1 MPTLLLYL
9 FKVNIALILFCAG
22 YYFVFRKLTFYTL
35 NRVYLVA
42 ALLFSSVYPLIDLST
57 VLPQHHIIKPLQVN
71 DVHIIYTISA
81 YSKAANTSGFE
92 NYWQYLLVIFWM
104 GVTVMGIRL
113 IMQFA
118 SLFNIYRRSTPQK
131 IYNRKVRIIDNEAS
145 AFSFWQSIYI
155 NPEKYSENEIQSVVA
170 HEDIHVKQWHTLDI
184 LLAEISLVF
193 YWFNPGI
200 WLIKNAISENLEFI
214 TDREIL
220 RQGID
225 AKGYQYSLLYASFN
239 TSPSA
244 VVNHFNISTIKKR
257 IMMMN
262 AKKSS
267 VFSLTRYSL
276 MMPAVAALLLVFGTS
291 KAELIKKSIK
301 SANEATNRAFS
312 VVQNGVLNHK
322 DEIQTKNTEVALN
335 TKRPA
340 NTQLN
345 TVAGTSATIKT
356 TTIITDTPKVK
367 NILRK
372 PVVSGNGADSA
383 YYLLNGKPIS
393 YQQLQAINPDDIH
406 SINVLK
412 GAAATSLFGDA
423 AYKGAVLI
431 VTKGHQ
437 NSSDV
442 LRILPEP
449 PTANKTDKSTFST
462 APGSISL
469 NLDSSAKANM
479 ETTKQFVETIG
490 SKAKNQEITVRGYA
504 SSRKKIVAGT
514 KSGLK
519 DTIVQGYFVEKEKRN
534 WDKTKFIIDKKEAT
548 KKDFDALDPNNIES
562 INVIKDAQTKEGKI
576 KVTTKSGAKPAS
588 KN

>member
-1 MPTLLLYL
+1 MPTLLIYL
-9 FKVNIALILFCAG
+9 FKVNIALIVFCAG

-71 DVHIIYTISA
+71 DVQLIYTISA
-81 YSKAANTSGFE
+81 YGKVASTSGFE
-92 NYWQYLLVIFWM
+92 NYWQYLLIIFWI

-118 SLFNIYRRSTPQK
+118 SLFNIYRRSVPQK
-131 IYNRKVRIIDNEAS
+131 IYNRKVRIIKNEAS

-239 TSPSA
+239 TSPNA

-267 VFSLTRYSL
+267 VFSLTRYGI

-301 SANEATNRAFS
+301 RASEVTNSALS
-312 VVQNGVLNHK
+312 VVQNGMLKPK
-322 DEIQTKNTEVALN
+322 DEIETKNAEIAAN

-345 TVAGTSATIKT
+345 AVAGISATIKT
-356 TTIITDTPKVK
+356 TTIITDTTKVE

-372 PVVSGNGADSA
+372 PLILGSRADSA

-393 YQQLQAINPDDIH
+393 AQQAQNVDPN
-406 SINVLK
+406 SIFSISVLK
-412 GAAATSLFGDA
+412 DAAATSLFGNA
-423 AYKGAVLI
+423 ANKGAVLI
-431 VTKGHQ
+431 ITKGHQ
-437 NSSDV
+437 NSADV
-442 LRILPEP
+442 LRILPEL

-490 SKAKNQEITVRGYA
+490 SKAKNKEITVRGYA
-504 SSRKKIVAGT
+504 SSQKKIVAGT
-514 KSGLK
+514 KGGLK
-519 DTIVQGYFVEKEKRN
+519 DTILQGYFVEKEKRN

-548 KKDFDALDPNNIES
+548 KEDFDALDPNNIES

-576 KVTTKSGAKPAS
+576 EVTTKGAVKPAS